1 MKLAIISDLHIGK
14 RQYRTDENGF
24 NRFEHIGY
32 RALREYT
39 DIILKNSPDMV
50 IDAGDV
56 FDIPNPPIL
65 AMKNY
70 HTMQKKLSDIPTMT
84 ILGNHDFNF
93 VNKKNKCSAVD
104 MAQHTYFAD
113 YSIKSVEMNDI
124 LFVMMPYIYDKQDNI
139 QNYFNECREIVT
151 QSNMSKKILVTHGI
165 TEHYHNE
172 SLIGD
177 PFMIPDSLVECFDLV
192 IIGHIH
198 TPFDYMSKKTLVIS
212 PGSMIDYQAHTDRTG
227 VIFLDTDTM
236 KFEKIKVK
244 TPHIIKKNCTEQD
257 INDVLSNVTEDIY
270 QITYEGDSSV
280 IDNDIFIK
288 AKNIA
293 VNLVID
299 VIKKDEVEDKEKEIT
314 NLDFISWIKTNYAE
328 YTDIFEKAR
337 GEIMNT

>member
-1 MKLAIISDLHIGK
+1 
-14 RQYRTDENGF
+14 
-24 NRFEHIGY
+24 
-32 RALREYT
+32 
-39 DIILKNSPDMV
+39 
-50 IDAGDV
+50 
-56 FDIPNPPIL
+56 
-65 AMKNY
+65 
-70 HTMQKKLSDIPTMT
+70 
-84 ILGNHDFNF
+84 
-93 VNKKNKCSAVD
+93 
-104 MAQHTYFAD
+104 
-113 YSIKSVEMNDI
+113 
-124 LFVMMPYIYDKQDNI
+124 
-139 QNYFNECREIVT
+139 
-151 QSNMSKKILVTHGI
+151 
-165 TEHYHNE
+165 
-172 SLIGD
+172 
-177 PFMIPDSLVECFDLV
+177 
-192 IIGHIH
+192 
-198 TPFDYMSKKTLVIS
+198 MSKKTLVIS
-212 PGSMIDYQAHTDRTG
+212 PGSMIDYQAHIDRTG

-337 GEIMNT
+337 GEVMNT